1 MSKVISQTSRMIQI
15 LIIVVFG
22 LAGYIVS
29 INLRTEGWRFYLWI
43 VWGLLS
49 GIGVALG
56 YADKKHKILLWAIIG
71 ACLGLLSAMISG
83 QKQDFI
89 TMPFIFAF
97 TGSLIGYQIYESPK
111 RIKIGAVIGALFL
124 GGLAL
129 AGAGITFGDI
139 ELKNSPFA
147 IVIGLTLGAWLGA
160 YTASRF

>member
-1 MSKVISQTSRMIQI
+1 
-15 LIIVVFG
+15 
-22 LAGYIVS
+22 
-29 INLRTEGWRFYLWI
+29 
-43 VWGLLS
+43 
-49 GIGVALG
+49 
-56 YADKKHKILLWAIIG
+56 
-71 ACLGLLSAMISG
+71 
-83 QKQDFI
+83 
-89 TMPFIFAF
+89 MPFIFAF